1 MLWREGRNITPE
13 LLAFNRCW
21 TSLELFIPCLADG
34 AEQGSQKLAPLPEFD
49 ICQIDQATIQPINS
63 FGEECTMK
71 RFFAALLL
79 ASTVLS
85 PLSYAAPKEAATM
98 PKVGDLAP
106 DFKLQYF
113 DGNDLKDV
121 SLSQYR
127 GKKQVV
133 LAFYIFAF
141 TGG

>member
-1 MLWREGRNITPE
+1 MKSLIIALVLACAIVSQP
-13 LLAFNRCW
+13 LLIAAN
-21 TSLELFIPCLADG
+21 
-34 AEQGSQKLAPLPEFD
+34 KK
-49 ICQIDQATIQPINS
+49 
-63 FGEECTMK
+63 EEP
-71 RFFAALLL
+71 AA
-79 ASTVLS
+79 
-85 PLSYAAPKEAATM
+85 M

-113 DGNDLKDV
+113 DGKDLKDV

-127 GKKQVV
+127 GQKQVV